1 MVARSTQVDLQTA
14 NFVVVT
20 TNTKRSDS
28 YNQVPMG
35 HKYTREQ
42 ILESAVQVALDDGIG
57 SLTFGRLAKRLGTSD
72 RVIVYYFPNKATL
85 VTDVLTEIG
94 SRLQFVLARAFTGP
108 AAGHQQMAK
117 AAYGVLANE
126 DSDAIFAVYFEACG
140 LAAAGAKPFQELA
153 AALFGGW
160 VEWMSGFFSGNP
172 QKRQS
177 EAEATLAL
185 IDGLLLMRQL
195 AGPQAADRAAK
206 ALGLR

>member
-1 MVARSTQVDLQTA
+1 
-14 NFVVVT
+14 
-20 TNTKRSDS
+20 
-28 YNQVPMG
+28 MG

-42 ILESAVQVALDDGIG
+42 ILEGAVQVALDDGIG

-72 RVIVYYFPNKATL
+72 RVIVYYFPSKATL
-85 VTDVLTEIG
+85 VADVLTEIG
-94 SRLQFVLARAFTGP
+94 NRLQLVLARAFTGP

-117 AAYGVLANE
+117 AAYGVLARE

-140 LAAAGAKPFQELA
+140 LAAAGAAPFRELA
-153 AALFGGW
+153 TALFDGW
-160 VEWMSGFFSGNP
+160 VGWMSGFFRGNP
-172 QKRQS
+172 EKRRS

-185 IDGLLLMRQL
+185 VDGLLLMRQL